1 MINTLSRKRA
11 KQYHPATDLH
21 FMKTNIKFIIVLF
34 LLPSLAFAVND
45 SSKPESDPPRKFIV
59 VLDAG
64 HGGDDGGNAH
74 GGVREKNVA
83 LQVTLALG
91 KKLEEHR
98 DIQVI
103 YTRKTDVFI
112 PLWKRADIANKA
124 QADLF
129 VSVHCNAFKKESANG
144 NETWV
149 LGLRRSDENLDV
161 VMKENSVILLEED
174 YKENYNGFDPND
186 PSSYATS
193 VLTQEVYME
202 DSIDLAA
209 MIQNNFAG
217 KVKRTNRGVKQNVFA
232 VLRESYM
239 PSVLV
244 EIGFL
249 SNSSERAYLTSANG
263 QKSVTESIYDGVV
276 SYIKNRDIN
285 FTEAQSNK
293 SSSVAVAQPITSNA
307 TYKVQIAAGSKSVE
321 PRSNNFKNL
330 AEISREKDGNIY
342 RYFTGDTNSLEKAS
356 EYKAQAIE
364 KGFKTAFIVIIENGL
379 RRRL

>member
-1 MINTLSRKRA
+1 
-11 KQYHPATDLH
+11 
-21 FMKTNIKFIIVLF
+21 MKTNIKFIIVLF

>member
-1 MINTLSRKRA
+1 
-11 KQYHPATDLH
+11 
-21 FMKTNIKFIIVLF
+21 MKTNIKFIIVLF
-34 LLPSLAFAVND
+34 ILPSLVFAVND
-45 SSKPESDPPRKFIV
+45 SSKSESDPPRKFIV

-64 HGGDDGGNAH
+64 HGGKDGGYTHA
-74 GGVREKNVA
+74 GVKEKDVA
-83 LQVTLALG
+83 LKVILDLG
-91 KKLEEHR
+91 KKLESHR

-103 YTRKTDVFI
+103 YTRSTDVFI

-124 QADLF
+124 DADLF
-129 VSVHCNAFKKESANG
+129 VSVHCNGFHQERANG

-149 LGLRRSDENLDV
+149 LGLRRSDENLDM

-193 VLTQEVYME
+193 VLTQEIYME

-209 MIQNNFAG
+209 AIQNNFA
-217 KVKRTNRGVKQNVFA
+217 KNVKRTNRGVKQDVFA

-249 SNSSERAYLTSANG
+249 TNNNERAYLTSDNG
-263 QKSVTESIYDGVV
+263 HRTVTESIYDGVV
-276 SYIKNRDIN
+276 TYIKNRDIN
-285 FTEAQSNK
+285 FTEIKNNK
-293 SSSVAVAQPITSNA
+293 SSSVAVVQPMSPNA

-321 PRSNNFKNL
+321 PRSNNFKKL
-330 AEISREKDGNIY
+330 PEISREKDGNVY
-342 RYFTGDTNSLEKAS
+342 RYFTGDTDSLEKAS
-356 EYKAQAIE
+356 EFKAQAIK
-364 KGFKTAFIVIIENGL
+364 KGYKTAFIVIIENGV